1 MRHVFL
7 FKEVNSLVLNNGKI
21 LILISFHIYLH
32 VLINQS
38 AHVHVSSA

>member
-7 FKEVNSLVLNNGKI
+7 FKEENSLVLNNGKI
-21 LILISFHIYLH
+21 LILISFSYLH